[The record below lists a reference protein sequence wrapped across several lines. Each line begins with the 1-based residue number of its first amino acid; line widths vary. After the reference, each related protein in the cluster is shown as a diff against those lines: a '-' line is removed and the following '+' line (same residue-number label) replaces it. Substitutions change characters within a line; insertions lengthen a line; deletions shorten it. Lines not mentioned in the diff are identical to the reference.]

1 MSLGGAVG
9 VVKIA
14 KISVGAKGLQQPI
27 RHTPVIDALIV
38 NL

>member
-1 MSLGGAVG
+1 MSLGVAIG

-14 KISVGAKGLQQPI
+14 KTGFDAKGLQQPI
-27 RHTPVIDALIV
+27 RHSRVIDTLIV